1 MSNLICK
8 MVPHSIPYGAPFGGT
23 TEITQT
29 DIAAALSFLKLNDFE
44 TRYIRACLLDAEP
57 WGPTSPLGYAAWDWV
72 VGKAIAG
79 GWQIPKGKET
89 LRRLSFVAL
98 ATRIDRRQFVCGA
111 CNGAGV
117 VLTGSLLAKCGA
129 CQGERADPVTGQMI
143 GDGRRQR
150 SDRFYGRLLGVDHK
164 TYSATWAKRLDD
176 LLADLHVIEDRVTH
190 YLGRAIWD
198 S

>member
-1 MSNLICK
+1 MPELICK
-8 MVPHSIPYGAPFGGT
+8 MIPHSIPYGAPFGGT

-29 DIAAALSFLKLNDFE
+29 DIAAALSYLKLNDFE

-57 WGPTSPLGYAAWDWV
+57 WGPTSPLGYDAWDWV

-79 GWQIPKGKET
+79 GWQIPQGKET

-117 VLTGSLLAKCGA
+117 VLSGSLLAKCGA
-129 CQGERADPVTGQMI
+129 CQGERADPVTGQLI

-150 SDRFYGRLLGVDHK
+150 SDRFYGRLLGVNHE
-164 TYSATWAKRLDD
+164 TYKQTWAPRLNG
-176 LLADLHVIEDRVTH
+176 LLADLHVIEDRVIW
-190 YLGRAIWD
+190 YLRTAVFD

>member
-1 MSNLICK
+1 MGELVCK

-29 DIAAALSFLKLNDFE
+29 DIAAALSYLKLNDFE

-57 WGPTSPLGYAAWDWV
+57 WGPTSPLGYDAWDWV

-79 GWQIPKGKET
+79 SWQIPQGKET

-98 ATRIDRRQFVCGA
+98 ATRIDRRQFVCGS

-129 CQGERADPVTGQMI
+129 CQGERADPVTGQLI

-150 SDRFYGRLLGVDHK
+150 SDRFYGRLLGVNHE
-164 TYSATWAKRLDD
+164 TYRQTWAPRLNG
-176 LLADLHVIEDRVTH
+176 LLADLHAIEDRVIW
-190 YLGRAIWD
+190 YLRTAVFD